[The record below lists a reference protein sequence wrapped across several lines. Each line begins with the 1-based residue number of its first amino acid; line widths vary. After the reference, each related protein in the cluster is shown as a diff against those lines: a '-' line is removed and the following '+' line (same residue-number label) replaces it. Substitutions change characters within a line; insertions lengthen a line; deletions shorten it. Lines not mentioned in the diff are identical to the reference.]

1 MKKIFIIF
9 LFASFS
15 FSATAIETVGQVE
28 ELVVDD
34 NKIKSD
40 ISLSSKVRIE
50 HSTSDNYQSTDNN
63 DQFLNSTMQ
72 ANLNSQLT
80 LSHKWRVETW
90 LRLAPGSQTTSLSS
104 QTDSNGKSQTYQ
116 NIGLGLREMKFGYE
130 DERVRTYI
138 GKFRPHFGLAWGA
151 GRGIWSSQ
159 VATNYQ
165 QLEKL
170 GAAAYLRAGD
180 IKKTGKY
187 EFGLSFFTNDRKNF
201 DNTLIVDR
209 YSAAKSDA
217 LPGDTRNLNSY
228 VASIDVFFDFD
239 NNEKLSYRFS
249 YLNLAMNGRASS
261 IDQSKIADQKGL
273 SAMINYQYPVAKN
286 FNLNSMIE
294 FVQMKNS
301 GGNSDIHDDY
311 LTASFVGNIYK
322 NWNVTLNYAGHK
334 NIYVGQNGFEQN
346 MAEISGGYTFYQ
358 SKAFDSLLLQA
369 GYRNLRTDY
378 KTSLDVKN
386 GYAILARYI
395 KNF

>member
-1 MKKIFIIF
+1 MKKILIF
-9 LFASFS
+9 FLLFS
-15 FSATAIETVGQVE
+15 FNVSAIETIDQVE
-28 ELVVDD
+28 EIAVDD
-34 NKIKSD
+34 SKRKANF
-40 ISLSSKVRIE
+40 SLSSKIRIE
-50 HSTSDNYQSTDNN
+50 HSTSDNYQSTQDN
-63 DQFLNSTMQ
+63 DQFINSTMQ
-72 ANLNSQLT
+72 ANLNSE
-80 LSHKWRVETW
+80 LSLNKKWRFESW
-90 LRLAPGSQTTSLSS
+90 FRLAQVPRISPSGESIEP
-104 QTDSNGKSQTYQ
+104 NGKTQTYN
-116 NIGLGLREMKFGYE
+116 NIGLGIREMKFGYE
-130 DERVRTYI
+130 DERLRAYV

-201 DNTLIVDR
+201 DNTLIQDR
-209 YSAAKSDA
+209 YSASKSDA
-217 LPGDTRNLNSY
+217 LVGDTRNLNSY
-228 VASIDVFFDFD
+228 VGTIDVFFDFD

-249 YLNLAMNGRASS
+249 YLNLAINGRASS
-261 IDQSKIADQKGL
+261 LDQSKIADQKGT
-273 SAMINYQYPVAKN
+273 SAMINYQYPIAKN
-286 FNLNSMIE
+286 FNLSSMIE
-294 FVQMKNS
+294 FAQIKNS
-301 GGNSDIHDDY
+301 EGNSDVHDNY
-311 LTASFVGNIYK
+311 LTSSFVGNIYK
-322 NWNVTLNYAGHK
+322 NWNITLNYADHK
-334 NIYVGQNGFEQN
+334 NIYIGQDGYRQN
-346 MAEISGGYTFYQ
+346 MAEISGGYTFFQ